1 MCSNE
6 FKNILI
12 VVSDIDRSKR
22 FYHDL
27 FGLQVLRALPA
38 TMWNFF
44 SKNRIGTFM
53 DDVDKYPETIEFI
66 GQIRVN
72 SWGKRAIILRDPDGH
87 IIEVAEKK

>member
-1 MCSNE
+1 MNL
-6 FKNILI
+6 KNILI

-27 FGLQVLRALPA
+27 FGLQVMRALPA

-44 SKNRIGTFM
+44 FEEPDWDSFM